1 MPQDK
6 ILIRGAREHNLK
18 NIDVTI
24 PRDKLVVITGLSGS
38 GKSSLAFDTIFA
50 EGQRR
55 YVESLSAYARQFL
68 DKMEKPDVDHID
80 GLSPAI
86 SIDQKGAT
94 HNPRSTVG
102 TVTEIYDYL
111 RLLYARIGH
120 PHCPKCGREVSRQ
133 TVQQIVDAVLNLPDG
148 SRIMLLAP
156 LVQGRKGEYK
166 SIFEEMRRSGYVRVR
181 VDGKI
186 YDLSEEIE
194 LDKQKKHTIEVVVDR
209 LVIRKGQKASASAGF
224 QFIAPESPRQQ
235 EGRNEL
241 SPYKQVA
248 ERPALYD
255 VNAERDATQ
264 SVDGA
269 TAEQVQTTSPLPSPL
284 HGGGEEGEAI
294 DPSLR
299 QRVTDSLETTLKLG
313 GGVVLVSI
321 IDGEEILFSE
331 NFACV
336 YDGISLP
343 EIAPRTF
350 SFNSPHGA
358 CPTCTGLGTLQVIDP
373 ELAVTHPE
381 LSLAEGA
388 IVPWSKVVNGS
399 QWHASI
405 LEALARR
412 YNFSLYTP
420 WRHLTEEQ
428 RQKVLYGT
436 PEPLAI
442 RYTPQHG
449 HTRTY
454 TVNFEGVI
462 PSLDRRYRQTDSE
475 SIREEIESYMSAR
488 ICPDCHGARLKP
500 EALGVTVGGRNI
512 VQVTRLSI
520 VLAQRFFQELE
531 NSASQFVSQGTI
543 NLAPTGNG
551 KGKKKNGN
559 GDPVAPDPLTPIDPH
574 GPLVEVTLTER
585 ERYIARQVFK
595 EIRARLQFLV
605 DVGLDYLTLDRA
617 AATLAGGEA
626 QRIRLATQIGSGL
639 MGVLY
644 ILDEPSIGLHQ
655 RDNARL
661 IKTLT
666 HLRDIG
672 NTLLVV
678 EHDEDTMR
686 AADHIIDIGP
696 GAGEHGG
703 QVVAE
708 GTYKDIIANTNSI
721 TGDYLARRK
730 SIPLPKQ
737 RREGNGRSLRVIGA
751 RENNLKNVSV
761 DIPLGKFVVI
771 TGVSGSGKSTLISDI
786 LYRKLAHAMYR
797 AHDKPGAHDDI
808 EGIEFLD
815 KVIDID
821 QSPIGRTPRSNPA
834 TYTNAF
840 TGIRELFAQVPEA
853 RIRGYQPGRFSF
865 NVKGGRCE
873 ACKGEG
879 IVKIEMN
886 FLPDV
891 YVPCEVCKGKRYNRE
906 ALEIHYKGKNI
917 ADVLDMTVEEATSFF
932 ANVPSVYNKMKTLND
947 VGLGYMRLGQPA
959 TTLSGGE
966 AQRVKLATELA
977 RRATGRTMYIL
988 DEPTTGLHFADVE
1001 RLLHV
1006 LQRLVDAGNSIV
1018 VIEHNMEV
1026 IKCADWIIDLGPEG
1040 GEGGGEVIAQGTPED
1055 VAENEQSYTGYFLKR
1070 MFTEE
1075 AAFANARQSS
1085 EIVAG

>member
-6 ILIRGAREHNLK
+6 IVIRGAREHNLK

-55 YVESLSAYARQFL
+55 YIESLSAYARQFL

-86 SIDQKGAT
+86 SIDQKGTT

-102 TVTEIYDYL
+102 TVTEIYDYM
-111 RLLYARIGH
+111 RLLYARTGH
-120 PHCPKCGREVSRQ
+120 PHCPICGREVSQQ

-156 LVQGRKGEYK
+156 LVTGRKGEYK

-186 YDLSEEIE
+186 YDLSEEID

-209 LVIRKGQKASASAGF
+209 LVIHKRPKSSLSD
-224 QFIAPESPRQQ
+224 ISHQ

-241 SPYKQVA
+241 QPFKQVA
-248 ERPALYD
+248 ERPTLYD
-255 VNAERDATQ
+255 VNAGRDGR
-264 SVDGA
+264 SGEDGA
-269 TAEQVQTTSPLPSPL
+269 GDEQVQVQQ
-284 HGGGEEGEAI
+284 EEV
-294 DPSLR
+294 DSSLR
-299 QRVTDSLETTLKLG
+299 QRVADSLETTLKLG
-313 GGVVLVSI
+313 NGVVLVSI
-321 IDGEEILFSE
+321 VDGEEILFSE
-331 NFACV
+331 RFACV

-358 CPTCTGLGTLQVIDP
+358 CPTCTGLGTQQEIDA
-373 ELAVTHPE
+373 ELVVTHPE

-388 IVPWSKVVNGS
+388 IAPWSKVVNGS

-405 LEALARR
+405 LEALAQK
-412 YNFSLYTP
+412 YNFSLNTP
-420 WRHLTEEQ
+420 WRNLTEDQ
-428 RQKVLYGT
+428 RQKVLYGA
-436 PEPLAI
+436 PEQLTI

-449 HTRTY
+449 RTRSY
-454 TVNFEGVI
+454 SINFEGVI
-462 PSLDRRYRQTDSE
+462 PNLDRRYRQTDSQ
-475 SIREEIESYMSAR
+475 SIREEIEGFMSAR
-488 ICPDCHGARLKP
+488 VCPDCHGARLKP

-520 VLAQRFFQELE
+520 VMAQRFFQELE
-531 NSASQFVSQGTI
+531 AESQPLTAQRSVRSL
-543 NLAPTGNG
+543 NGNG
-551 KGKKKNGN
+551 EKNGN
-559 GDPVAPDPLTPIDPH
+559 PVAPDPLTPIDPR
-574 GPLVEVTLTER
+574 GPLVEVTLTGR
-585 ERYIARQVFK
+585 ERFIARQVFK

-605 DVGLDYLTLDRA
+605 DVGLDYLSLDRA
-617 AATLAGGEA
+617 AASLSGGEA

-661 IKTLT
+661 IKTLER
-666 HLRDIG
+666 LRDLG

-696 GAGEHGG
+696 GPGEHGG
-703 QVVAE
+703 KVVAE
-708 GTYKDIIANTNSI
+708 GTYKDIIASTDSL
-721 TGDYLARRK
+721 TGDYLSRRK
-730 SIPLPKQ
+730 RIPLPTQ
-737 RREGNGRSLRVIGA
+737 RREGNGRPLRIVGA
-751 RENNLKNVSV
+751 RENNLKNITV
-761 DIPLGKFVVI
+761 DIPLGKFVVV
-771 TGVSGSGKSTLISDI
+771 TGVSGSGKSTLITDI
-786 LYRKLAHAMYR
+786 LYRKLAHALYR
-797 AHDKPGAHDDI
+797 AHDRPGAHDAI
-808 EGIEFLD
+808 EGMEFLD

-840 TGIRELFAQVPEA
+840 TGIRELFAQVPES

-917 ADVLDMTVEEATSFF
+917 ADVLDMTVEEAMGFF
-932 ANVPSVYNKMKTLND
+932 ANVPSIFNKMKTLFD

-988 DEPTTGLHFADVE
+988 DEPTTGLHFADVD
-1001 RLLHV
+1001 RLLQV
-1006 LQRLVDAGNSIV
+1006 LQRLVDAGNSII
-1018 VIEHNMEV
+1018 VIEHNLEV
-1026 IKCADWIIDLGPEG
+1026 IKSADWIIDLGPEG
-1040 GEGGGEVIAQGTPED
+1040 GDAGGQVIAEGTPED
-1055 VAENEQSYTGYFLKR
+1055 VAENEQSFTGYFLKR
-1070 MFTEE
+1070 MFTED
-1075 AAFANARQSS
+1075 AALANAHQSS